1 MIIKYLIEK
10 EFKQLWRNPFILF
23 IIIALPVLVMLVF
36 PWATTMEI
44 KNVNVAVVDNDRS
57 DLSRLL
63 TEKIASTEYFDIT
76 GVFMRSEEAT
86 QEIEYGDADII
97 LEIPYGFEED
107 ILSDA
112 NSSLLI
118 EANAVN
124 GTKASLGSSY
134 LEMIIVSFAEQAG
147 VSRGALSVS
156 APGGIAVDSYYWF
169 NPAMDYKIPMIP
181 ALIMLV
187 VALITGFL
195 PAMNIVGEKEAGT
208 IEQVNVTPVPK
219 ITFIVGKLIPYW
231 IIGVVVLS
239 VGMVVAWLLYG
250 LRPEG
255 SVLLLFGLSF
265 VFIFGISGLGLII
278 SNYSSTMQQAMFMI
292 FFIIIVFILMC
303 GIFTPISSMPE
314 WARIISMF
322 DPFTY
327 FAEIMRMIYLKGSTL
342 RDILPNV
349 YPLIAFFVVI
359 TGWAILSY
367 RKRG

>member
-76 GVFMRSEEAT
+76 GVFMRSEEAM

-208 IEQVNVTPVPK
+208 IEQINVTPVPK

-278 SNYSSTMQQAMFMI
+278 SNYSSTMQQAMFKI

-359 TGWAILSY
+359 TGWAILSC

>member
-1 MIIKYLIEK
+1 MIKYLIEK
-10 EFKQLWRNPFILF
+10 EFKQLVRNPFILF

-76 GVFMRSEEAT
+76 GVFMRSEDALE
-86 QEIEYGDADII
+86 QIEFGDADII
-97 LEIPYGFEED
+97 LEIPYGFERSL
-107 ILSDA
+107 LSEGG
-112 NSSLLI
+112 SSLLI

-124 GTKASLGSSY
+124 GTKASLGTSY
-134 LEMIIVSFAEQAG
+134 LDMIVLDFAEEAG
-147 VSRGALSVS
+147 LSKGAVQIK
-156 APGGIAVDSYYWF
+156 AAGGIAVDSCYWF
-169 NPAMDYKIPMIP
+169 NPAMDYKVPMIP

-208 IEQVNVTPVPK
+208 IEQINVTPVPK
-219 ITFIVGKLIPYW
+219 ITFIVGKLVPYW
-231 IIGVVVLS
+231 IIGIVVLS
-239 VGMVVAWLLYG
+239 VGMLVAWLLYG

-255 SVLLLFGLSF
+255 SVFLLYGLSF
-265 VFIFGISGLGLII
+265 LFIFGISGLGLII
-278 SNYSSTMQQAMFMI
+278 SNYSSNMQQAMFMI

-303 GIFTPISSMPE
+303 GIFTPISSMPG
-314 WARIISMF
+314 WARAISLF

-327 FAEIMRMIYLKGSTL
+327 FAEIMRMIYLKGSTFH
-342 RDILPNV
+342 DILPYV
-349 YPLIAFFVVI
+349 YPLLAFFVVI
-359 TGWAILSY
+359 IGWAILSY

>member
-76 GVFMRSEEAT
+76 GVFMRSEEAM

-208 IEQVNVTPVPK
+208 IEQINVTPVPK

-278 SNYSSTMQQAMFMI
+278 SNYSCTMQQAMFMI